1 MCLAIINFVQV
12 KSAAFNYLC
21 HCLNPL
27 FATINFV
34 QSFFV
39 TIIMIVL
46 GYLNCCSGMLGLHL
60 PVKLRRGAQL
70 LSACLFAYESCSIVM
85 MTADEVAD
93 LLHFGAEREAHETPR
108 LSSLSAEKEI
118 TDLGLSFQSNSATD
132 SLEAE
137 NRLNRM
143 NSNNL
148 GAHSSHTTPPN
159 LRELEKGFS
168 VNQLTELVKLIQTVR
183 VGSGC
188 PAAEKANENKL
199 IDLAPRFDL
208 KDANASW
215 SAFEVFFDVNRVFSD
230 ELKFSIINSK
240 LPWETMQKFGKEN
253 PNSGG
258 DLNKLELFLKA
269 YAKQSTPSMYHRD
282 SFGKYGP
289 GSLLRD
295 VLREAKTMADLGRD
309 ERIKLNAY
317 LLSTGSNKK
326 IIESYMHMPVETFF
340 AKVSQKW
347 NQKASVKSPG
357 DPMGHYPP
365 RPQLPYREYYPTKQ
379 REEAIR
385 HYSPQRPY
393 REYYPTIPH
402 EETTDR
408 YPPQQPYRE
417 YYRTKPREQ
426 AMGYHSPPRAYQK
439 YNNAAYGDR
448 NQPMLCYYHRK
459 FDKRAY
465 KCERGPCTMSG
476 LIVNSIGSQLQ
487 QQPTANSYQQPQG
500 N

>member
-1 MCLAIINFVQV
+1 
-12 KSAAFNYLC
+12 
-21 HCLNPL
+21 
-27 FATINFV
+27 
-34 QSFFV
+34 
-39 TIIMIVL
+39 
-46 GYLNCCSGMLGLHL
+46 
-60 PVKLRRGAQL
+60 
-70 LSACLFAYESCSIVM
+70 M
-85 MTADEVAD
+85 MSADEVAA
-93 LLHFGAEREAHETPR
+93 LLHFGAERGTHETPR
-108 LSSLSAEKEI
+108 LSSTSAEKEI
-118 TDLGLSFQSNSATD
+118 TDLGLSFQNNSAAD
-132 SLEAE
+132 SLEEE

-143 NSNNL
+143 NANNL
-148 GAHSSHTTPPN
+148 GAHSSHATPPN

-168 VNQLTELVKLIQTVR
+168 FSQLTELVKLIQTVQ

-230 ELKFSIINSK
+230 ELKFSILNSK

-258 DLNKLELFLKA
+258 DLNKLEFFLKA

-295 VLREAKTMADLGRD
+295 VLHEAKTMADLGRD

-326 IIESYMHMPVETFF
+326 IVESYMHMPVETFF

-347 NQKASVKSPG
+347 NQEASAKSPG
-357 DPMGHYPP
+357 DLMGHYPP
-365 RPQLPYREYYPTKQ
+365 RRPQLPYREYYPTKP
-379 REEAIR
+379 REE
-385 HYSPQRPY
+385 S
-393 REYYPTIPH
+393 TG
-402 EETTDR
+402 R

-439 YNNAAYGDR
+439 SNNAAYGDR

-465 KCERGPCTMSG
+465 KCEGGPCTMSG

-487 QQPTANSYQQPQG
+487 QQPTATANSYQQPQG